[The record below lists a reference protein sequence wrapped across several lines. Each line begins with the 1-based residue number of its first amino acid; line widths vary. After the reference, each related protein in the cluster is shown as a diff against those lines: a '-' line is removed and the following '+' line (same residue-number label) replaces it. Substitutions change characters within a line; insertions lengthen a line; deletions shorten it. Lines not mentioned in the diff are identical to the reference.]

1 MLKVF
6 SKYFFNSHLGVV
18 GVGNIFRNIFEIFFL
33 THILWSP
40 ELKIFSKY
48 FFNSQLGVAGV
59 GAVTGADTAMLLV
72 RSYVSQSH
80 TELLKLKH

>member
-1 MLKVF
+1 MLKIF
-6 SKYFFNSHLGVV
+6 SKYFFNSHLGVARV
-18 GVGNIFRNIFEIFFL
+18 DNIFRNIFEIF
-33 THILWSP
+33 
-40 ELKIFSKY
+40 

-59 GAVTGADTAMLLV
+59 GAVAGADTAMLLV

>member
-1 MLKVF
+1 MLKIFLEIFVNYLF
-6 SKYFFNSHLGVV
+6 YSHLGVAR
-18 GVGNIFRNIFEIFFL
+18 FENIFEI
-33 THILWSP
+33 
-40 ELKIFSKY
+40 

-59 GAVTGADTAMLLV
+59 GAVAGADTAMLLV